1 VALFLAGE
9 RCLDAGG
16 RLSDTAWICE
26 AASGAVS
33 SLWSLMAPGI
43 VAAAVFVG
51 IPVYFAVTVVGRRW
65 LFRLGMANI
74 TANNAFESDACGSAL
89 RAYARAPQRER

>member
-1 VALFLAGE
+1 METGAKCGCNHSLGVICGIFAGIAVALFLAGE

-16 RLSDTAWICE
+16 RPSDTAWICE

-65 LFRLGMANI
+65 LFRYGKHH
-74 TANNAFESDACGSAL
+74 G
-89 RAYARAPQRER
+89 